1 MTKNWPDDFVNKII
15 CGDCLEV
22 MKSWPANSID
32 ITFTS
37 PPFKDDSESD
47 KRRKFSGDIKGNY
60 WIWYDKFMTQIS
72 RITREYA
79 FIFNSSTRLIEII
92 KRYEMLCRIL
102 IWNKIRLQM
111 SYRYE
116 PILIYKF
123 NPDYSLN
130 NLIYTDVFSV
140 HAIFGSKQIVPNEN
154 PIELYAKILKIL
166 PENKII
172 FDPCIG
178 SGTTAVAAKN
188 LKRNFIGIEINPDY
202 CKIAEERLA
211 QGVL

>member
-1 MTKNWPDDFVNKII
+1 MKELPINQII
-15 CGDCLEV
+15 NGDALTI

-47 KRRKFSGDIKGNY
+47 KRRKFPGDVKGNY
-60 WIWYDKFMTQIS
+60 WNWYDKFMIQTS

-79 FIFNSSTRLIEII
+79 FIFNSSTRLAEII
-92 KRYEMLCRIL
+92 RRYDLPYRIL

-116 PILIYKF
+116 PILVYKF
-123 NPDYSLN
+123 EPDYSLN
-130 NLIYTDVFSV
+130 PLLYTDIFSV
-140 HAIFGSKQIVPNEN
+140 HAIFGSNQIIPNEN
-154 PIELYAKILKIL
+154 PVELYAKILKIL

-188 LKRNFIGIEINPDY
+188 LKRNFIGIEINPSY
-202 CKIAEERLA
+202 VKIANERLA